1 MDDATNNTQ
10 PAVGSRAQSVQNEG
24 MSSTDPQDGDDRTE
38 LTEQAD
44 FDLRFAQIVAAMG
57 PDQEDGDA
65 APAPAGDSTPPE
77 PPVMQVPAGWRVP
90 DSGSHSLLDEE
101 FEPPDLDDLP
111 EEDFQLWA
119 IIGALVGGPL
129 WIAYLLFLDP
139 YAGWLWWALAC
150 ALIATG
156 LVMLVLRQPWSRD
169 PGDDDGAIL

>member
-1 MDDATNNTQ
+1 MHLARGGI
-10 PAVGSRAQSVQNEG
+10 AVVSTEPRDGEEQNG
-24 MSSTDPQDGDDRTE
+24 

-57 PDQEDGDA
+57 PQTGEDPPPEESEPGATADSSA
-65 APAPAGDSTPPE
+65 STPTPLQL
-77 PPVMQVPAGWRVP
+77 PPGWRVP
-90 DSGSHSLLDEE
+90 ATGSHSLLDEE
-101 FEPPDLDDLP
+101 FEPPELEDLP
-111 EEDFQLWA
+111 EEDMQLWA

>member
-1 MDDATNNTQ
+1 
-10 PAVGSRAQSVQNEG
+10 
-24 MSSTDPQDGDDRTE
+24 MSSADPGDADDRTE
-38 LTEQAD
+38 LTDQAD
-44 FDLRFAQIVAAMG
+44 FDLRFAEIVAAMG
-57 PDQEDGDA
+57 PADQQDEEEPVTPEPA
-65 APAPAGDSTPPE
+65 APAPPPGF
-77 PPVMQVPAGWRVP
+77 QVPSGWRVP

-101 FEPPDLDDLP
+101 FEPPDLADLP
-111 EEDFQLWA
+111 EEDVQLWV

-129 WIAYLLFLDP
+129 WVAYLLFFDP